1 MEIQWIITASD
12 EANYREFVKR
22 YKDHSIVQERVR
34 KNIDRTDIEV
44 SEPVFWKILV
54 GCLLTT
60 QQRSGAGSRVSL
72 FLEGNDPLLVH
83 DSCQATHNLAATAE
97 ATLTRHGIRRA
108 GRISF
113 ELELAA
119 NWLKNGGWKS
129 IEPELNGLLGETNA
143 TKERAVA
150 RILQTHLKGIGPKQS
165 RNLIQWLGLSQYEIP
180 LDSRVV
186 KVLSGLH
193 FPVPL
198 SSKALAD
205 ENYYCFI
212 EDGIHEIMARI
223 SIIPC
228 VFDACAFASLERNAQ
243 QLKSLDASGG
253 GVFRN

>member
-1 MEIQWIITASD
+1 MEIQWVITAGD
-12 EANYREFVKR
+12 EASYREFVER
-22 YKDHSIVQERVR
+22 YKHHSIVQERVR
-34 KNIDRTDIEV
+34 KNIDRKGIEV
-44 SEPVFWKILV
+44 SEAVFWKILV

-72 FLEGNDPLLVH
+72 FLEGNDQLLLH
-83 DSCQATHNLAATAE
+83 DSCQATPNLAATAE

-108 GRISF
+108 GHISS
-113 ELELAA
+113 EIDLAA

-129 IEPELNGLLGETNA
+129 IEPELNGLLVQTNA
-143 TKERAVA
+143 AKERSVA

-212 EDGIHEIMARI
+212 EDGIHKIMARI
-223 SIIPC
+223 SVIPC
-228 VFDACAFASLERNAQ
+228 VFDACAFASLELNANGLPQ
-243 QLKSLDASGG
+243 EERMGKS
-253 GVFRN
+253 